1 MSWHFQGTSCFI
13 VLCLSCL
20 FFELMTFINQR
31 LERDPKCKPFSSLL
45 KALSSWPLTNAQ
57 ADMTLTS
64 QLWCYSSVPGDR
76 VCCFFRKETG
86 ILFSKSQSG
95 LISQAGDWSV
105 WWLCDSGHAGG
116 AGSSIERQE
125 AQVAPGAQAMTH
137 SRKEAR
143 AGWADWAENAN
154 EKICQT
160 VHELKGNYAFHLS
173 NQPPETFHQ
182 NKEINLHLN
191 NFHYKAMERAK

>member
-1 MSWHFQGTSCFI
+1 M
-13 VLCLSCL
+13 
-20 FFELMTFINQR
+20 E
-31 LERDPKCKPFSSLL
+31 PFSSLL

-57 ADMTLTS
+57 ADTTLTS

-95 LISQAGDWSV
+95 LISQAGDWSASAVMAV
-105 WWLCDSGHAGG
+105 WFRPCWRGWQQHWEAGG
-116 AGSSIERQE
+116 SGSPWSSSHDSFQE
-125 AQVAPGAQAMTH
+125 GSQ
-137 SRKEAR
+137 
-143 AGWADWAENAN
+143 GWMGKDWAENAN
-154 EKICQT
+154 EKTCQT

-173 NQPPETFHQ
+173 NQTPETFHQ

>member
-1 MSWHFQGTSCFI
+1 MSWQFQGTSCFI

-45 KALSSWPLTNAQ
+45 KALSSWPLINAQ

-137 SRKEAR
+137 SRKQAR
-143 AGWADWAENAN
+143 AGWAKTEPKMLMRRLARLCMSWKATMHFIFQINPLRHST
-154 EKICQT
+154 KI
-160 VHELKGNYAFHLS
+160 K
-173 NQPPETFHQ
+173 
-182 NKEINLHLN
+182 
-191 NFHYKAMERAK
+191 R